1 MATELKR
8 PPVTAA
14 MKQHLDTGARGALI
28 VKDAALGA
36 RLAHTGDCPFWT
48 TDLYAAPVGDE
59 RDPAGEPTVVVE
71 FDHSRLKV
79 SRRRAPMPY
88 TWRHIDADEL
98 HFVHRGHAKVITE
111 FGTFDAPA
119 GRFIYI
125 TRGIGYRVV
134 PLTGDFMSVIFE
146 SEQHIN
152 VEPDVHTARIPLIA
166 PEFPHRIDG
175 GGATE
180 WEERMRT
187 SSWGISVMRP
197 NDPLVSVEIGN
208 DEQPVFAL
216 DIDTIPAHQPSS
228 PKGVLPF
235 IVFRGASFHLEIAM
249 PKTPMPFFHR
259 NVRANETVFAHFGSA
274 DRESLLGNVSTPVG
288 SMTNYPKGI
297 DHRVGERG
305 GASICLIW
313 ETLGDVRL
321 APGLAPNLA
330 SS

>member
-28 VKDAALGA
+28 VKDIELGA
-36 RLAHTGDCPFWT
+36 PLPHSGNCPFWT
-48 TDLYAAPVGDE
+48 TDLYAAACPDE
-59 RDPAGEPTVVVE
+59 TDPAAEPVVVVE

-79 SRRRAPMPY
+79 SRRKAAMPY
-88 TWRHIDADEL
+88 TFRHIDADEL
-98 HFVHRGHAKVITE
+98 HFVHRGHATYLTE
-111 FGTFDAPA
+111 VGNFDAPA
-119 GRFIYI
+119 GRFIFI

-134 PLTGDFMSVIFE
+134 PHTADYMSVIFE

-152 VEPDVHTARIPLIA
+152 LEDDVNQARIPIVR
-166 PEFPHRIDG
+166 PEFPPKLDNAGVRQ
-175 GGATE
+175 

-187 SSWGISVMRP
+187 RSWHLSVQRP
-197 NDPLVSVEIGN
+197 NDPLDTVEVGR
-208 DEQPVFAL
+208 DEQPAFA
-216 DIDTIPAHQPSS
+216 IDLHTIPAHQPTS

-235 IVFRGASFHLEIAM
+235 VIFRGPSFHLEIAM

-259 NVRANETVFAHFGSA
+259 NVRANETVFAHHGSG
-274 DRESLLGNVSTPVG
+274 DRESLLGNVSSPVG

-305 GASICLIW
+305 GESTCLIW
-313 ETLGDVRL
+313 ETLGDVRI
-321 APGLAPNLA
+321 APGLATT
-330 SS
+330 